1 MTGPLLT
8 ADDVAALLGV
18 GADWIYSETRA
29 GRIPHVKLGRYR
41 RYRRESIAAWL
52 AELEAAST
60 VSGTNRGG
68 TARTARPT
76 AQRSE
81 AS

>member
-1 MTGPLLT
+1 MSAQLLT
-8 ADDVAALLGV
+8 AEQVAAMLGMSC
-18 GADWIYSETRA
+18 DWIYAETRA

-41 RYRRESIAAWL
+41 RYRAEAIEHWI
-52 AELEAAST
+52 AELEAGGS

-76 AQRSE
+76 AQE
-81 AS
+81 E

>member
-8 ADDVAALLGV
+8 AEDVAALLGV
-18 GADWIYSETRA
+18 GKDWIYSETRA

-41 RYRRESIAAWL
+41 RYRRESIDAWL
-52 AELEAAST
+52 LKLEAGDS

-68 TARTARPT
+68 TAPTARPT
-76 AQRSE
+76 AQRK
-81 AS
+81 

>member
-1 MTGPLLT
+1 MTDALLT
-8 ADDVAALLGV
+8 AEDVAALLGI
-18 GADWIYSETRA
+18 GTDWVYSETRA

-41 RYRRESIAAWL
+41 RYRRESIDAWL
-52 AELEAAST
+52 AERETGCT

-76 AQRSE
+76 APRM
-81 AS
+81 